1 MVAWL
6 PIATFSA
13 FGALLLVPIATPG
26 PSPAVTSASATF
38 TPLHNK
44 TTQSAAMLL
53 WLFTM
58 PLLCFVRFLAI
69 SETTTYACLA
79 WLQRTRYTLFMTIF
93 LSPTGII
100 KFSMNFIIPP
110 PRFLVKMFSRNFS
123 YQDKEKSEPVMPGAK
138 ISSTMSPQ
146 HSFTVLFSRNKKGR
160 DRSYPQLRSLSFLFK
175 PFISQYDCRTHHGNL
190 SLLCYRHYSRA
201 HVLLYDDRCL
211 CQKCGLHGNDMP
223 PELLRFP
230 V

>member
-1 MVAWL
+1 MVANCHVFCFRR
-6 PIATFSA
+6 IAACPDSHTRTA
-13 FGALLLVPIATPG
+13 
-26 PSPAVTSASATF
+26 ASSHISLCYIYT
-38 TPLHNK
+38 
-44 TTQSAAMLL
+44 TTQQNYTKRRHASMAVYDAS
-53 WLFTM
+53 TM
-58 PLLCFVRFLAI
+58 FCAIFGDLRDDNIRMFSLAPKN
-69 SETTTYACLA
+69 
-79 WLQRTRYTLFMTIF
+79 TIH
-93 LSPTGII
+93 LIHDNLP
-100 KFSMNFIIPP
+100 FSYRNYKIFYEFHYPPPP

>member
-1 MVAWL
+1 MGAL
-6 PIATFSA
+6 LARTSPTTFSA
-13 FGALLLVPIATPG
+13 P
-26 PSPAVTSASATF
+26 PSLRRRAASSRDA
-38 TPLHNK
+38 P
-44 TTQSAAMLL
+44 
-53 WLFTM
+53 
-58 PLLCFVRFLAI
+58 VVAI
-69 SETTTYACLA
+69 SSY
-79 WLQRTRYTLFMTIF
+79 RNYKIF
-93 LSPTGII
+93 YE
-100 KFSMNFIIPP
+100 FYYPP

-146 HSFTVLFSRNKKGR
+146 HSFTVLFSRNKKDR

-211 CQKCGLHGNDMP
+211 CRKCGLPGNGLP
-223 PELLRFP
+223 PGPLQFP